1 MDMNN
6 INNQAVIIK
15 LQNDVQ
21 KFLME
26 RKLVFDNTIIHPKEI
41 EVYYWEKDVFEDSS
55 VHRNA
60 LQQNNKNHF
69 YIHRWGYKK
78 EDAYKGG
85 NYPGLDFVISGEEG
99 VYYTYLIRSAVIN
112 GKLIVGPHKVLTAV
126 LESSGL
132 EKEDLEK
139 TIVELQ
145 DEHSVGSVLLSE
157 RINLGKN
164 AKEFAGSI
172 LRVVLCDEY
181 FLGDKYP
188 LKERMIVDQ
197 IKKSG
202 MCKDEAVEYAK
213 DKLGYVPS
221 SIRTL

>member
-1 MDMNN
+1 MNN
-6 INNQAVIIK
+6 KNINDVLK
-15 LQNDVQ
+15 RLQNEA
-21 KFLME
+21 KLFLGE
-26 RKLVFDNTIIHPKEI
+26 RKLVFNNIVINPKEI

-112 GKLIVGPHKVLTAV
+112 GKLMVGPHKVLTAV

-132 EKEDLEK
+132 EKEELEK
-139 TIVELQ
+139 TTVELQ
-145 DEHSVGSVLLSE
+145 DEHSLDNVLLSE

-172 LRVVLCDEY
+172 LRAVLCDEY
-181 FLGDKYP
+181 FLRAKYP

-213 DKLGYVPS
+213 D
-221 SIRTL
+221 

>member
-1 MDMNN
+1 MNTKN
-6 INNQAVIIK
+6 KNEVLK
-15 LQNDVQ
+15 RLQNEA
-21 KFLME
+21 KLFLGE
-26 RKLVFDNTIIHPKEI
+26 RKLVFNNIVINPKEI

-85 NYPGLDFVISGEEG
+85 NYPGLDFVVSGEEG
-99 VYYTYLIRSAVIN
+99 VYYTYLIRSAVIDDN
-112 GKLIVGPHKVLTAV
+112 LIVGPHKVLTTV

-132 EKEDLEK
+132 EKEQLENV
-139 TIVELQ
+139 IVELQ
-145 DEHSVGSVLLSE
+145 EEKSLCDVLFSE

-164 AKEFAGSI
+164 AKEYTGEKI
-172 LRVVLCDEY
+172 RGVLCDEY
-181 FLGDKYP
+181 FRKAKYP

>member
-1 MDMNN
+1 MNN
-6 INNQAVIIK
+6 KNINDVLK
-15 LQNDVQ
+15 RLQNEA
-21 KFLME
+21 KLFLGE
-26 RKLVFDNTIIHPKEI
+26 RKLVFNNIVISPKEI

-126 LESSGL
+126 LKSSGL
-132 EKEDLEK
+132 GKEELEK
-139 TIVELQ
+139 TTVELQ
-145 DEHSVGSVLLSE
+145 VEHSLDNVLLSE

-172 LRVVLCDEY
+172 LRAVLCDEY
-181 FLGDKYP
+181 FRGAKYP

-202 MCKDEAVEYAK
+202 MCKDEAVDYAM